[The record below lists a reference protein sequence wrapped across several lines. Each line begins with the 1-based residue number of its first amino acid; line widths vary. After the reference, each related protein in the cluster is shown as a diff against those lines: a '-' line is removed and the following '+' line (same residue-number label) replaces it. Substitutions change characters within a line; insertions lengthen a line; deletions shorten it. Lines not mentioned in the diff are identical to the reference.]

1 MSNNPPPTVA
11 LLTLGCK
18 LNIADSEAMARS
30 LRGAGWQISDDASGA
45 DAVVINSCSVTRVAD
60 RKSRNQ
66 ARRARRL
73 APGAS
78 LALTGCMVETASP
91 EVIDALGAD
100 LVYRQVD
107 QQALAEHLFE
117 LRPVDQALRTRPV
130 FLKTRGFVSAQEGCN
145 DVCAFCVIPKTRG
158 RERSKPIAAIVD
170 ESKELEAEGTQEIV
184 ITGTQLGAF
193 GTDEHGGICQLL
205 ASLLEETS
213 VPRIRLSSLQPQHL
227 TRQLLELW
235 QDRRLSRHFHLALQ
249 SGSDPVLA
257 RMRRRY
263 TTSTYGEAT
272 DRLRSAIPGV
282 AITTDIIA
290 GFPGETEAEFEQSYN
305 FAREQ
310 AFANVH
316 VFPFSER
323 TGTLA
328 AQMPSQVAEPVKHDR
343 VEKFRALAAEMSE
356 AYRTNML
363 GSSTPVLWETQRE
376 GAVWE
381 GLTDTYVRVRLT
393 SDEDLYNCIS
403 PVTLTGLVEDYM
415 LGEAAN

>member
-1 MSNNPPPTVA
+1 MSNKPPPTVA

-30 LRGAGWQISDDASGA
+30 LRAAGWQISDNAAGV
-45 DAVVINSCSVTRVAD
+45 DAVILNSCSVTGVAD
-60 RKSRNQ
+60 RKSRGL

-73 APGAS
+73 APQATI
-78 LALTGCMVETASP
+78 ALTGCMIETASSDT
-91 EVIDALGAD
+91 VAALGAD

-107 QQALAEHLFE
+107 QQALAAHLIE
-117 LRPVDQALRTRPV
+117 LRPIDQGVRAQPV

-158 RERSKPIAAIVD
+158 RERSKPIATIIQ
-170 ESKELEAEGTQEIV
+170 ESKELESEGTQEIV

-193 GTDEHGGICQLL
+193 GAEEHGGIYQLL
-205 ASLLEETS
+205 ATLLEETS
-213 VPRIRLSSLQPQHL
+213 VPRIRLSSLQPQHI
-227 TRQLLELW
+227 TKQLLELW
-235 QDRRLSRHFHLALQ
+235 QDPRLCRHFHLALQ
-249 SGSDPVLA
+249 SGSDPVLV

-263 TTSTYGEAT
+263 TTSTYSEAI
-272 DRLRSAIPGV
+272 DRLRLAIPGV

-290 GFPGETEAEFEQSYN
+290 GFPGETETEFENSFD

-310 AFANVH
+310 AFAKIH

-328 AQMPSQVAEPVKHDR
+328 AKMPGQVPEPIKHER
-343 VEKFRALAAEMSE
+343 VGKFRALAAELSE
-356 AYRTNML
+356 AYRTDML
-363 GSSTPVLWETQRE
+363 GSSIPVLWETQRE

-381 GLTDTYVRVRLT
+381 GLTDTYVSVHVP
-393 SDEDLYNCIS
+393 SDEDLYNCIT
-403 PVTLTGLVEDYM
+403 PVTLTGLTEDYM